1 MSVIFK
7 EKHYDQLSILLKNI
21 AVVIIVLVILL
32 TGFNFFFKN
41 KNIVLSSSLENL
53 SQEELKYQALIDN
66 SKNINSQIEA
76 DKYFDLLI
84 RLAQY
89 AENISLNSIYAKD
102 KKINLNAV
110 SMNQKN
116 IFELIKNLKADQNFS
131 DVKLLNISHRDNY
144 YFQLELKILNREVK
158 K

>member
-21 AVVIIVLVILL
+21 AVIIIVLVILL

-41 KNIVLSSSLENL
+41 KNKVLSSSLESLNR
-53 SQEELKYQALIDN
+53 EELKYQVLIDN
-66 SKNINSQIEA
+66 SKNRHSQIAA

-84 RLAQY
+84 KLAQY
-89 AENISLNSIYAKD
+89 AENIAISSIYAKD

-144 YFQLELKILNREVK
+144 YFQLELTILNRGVEK
-158 K
+158 

>member
-32 TGFNFFFKN
+32 TGFNFFLKN
-41 KNIVLSSSLENL
+41 KNKVLSSSLESL
-53 SQEELKYQALIDN
+53 TQEELKYQALIDN
-66 SKNINSQIEA
+66 SKNKYSQIAA
-76 DKYFDLLI
+76 DKYFDILI

-89 AENISLNSIYAKD
+89 SENISINSIYAKD

-116 IFELIKNLKADQNFS
+116 IFELIKNLKADQNFL

-144 YFQLELKILNREVK
+144 YFQLELIIFNNGVK

>member
-21 AVVIIVLVILL
+21 AVIIIVLVILL

-41 KNIVLSSSLENL
+41 KNKVLSSSLESLNR
-53 SQEELKYQALIDN
+53 EELKYQVLIDN
-66 SKNINSQIEA
+66 SKNRHSQIAA

-84 RLAQY
+84 KLAQY
-89 AENISLNSIYAKD
+89 AENIAISSIYAKD

-116 IFELIKNLKADQNFS
+116 IFELIKNLKTDQKFS

>member
-21 AVVIIVLVILL
+21 AVIIIVLVILL

-41 KNIVLSSSLENL
+41 KNKVLSSSLESLNR
-53 SQEELKYQALIDN
+53 EELKYQVLIDN
-66 SKNINSQIEA
+66 SKNRHSQIAA

-84 RLAQY
+84 KLAQY
-89 AENISLNSIYAKD
+89 AENIAISSIYAKD

-116 IFELIKNLKADQNFS
+116 IFELIKNLKTDQKFS

-144 YFQLELKILNREVK
+144 YFQLELTILNRGVEK
-158 K
+158 

>member
-21 AVVIIVLVILL
+21 AVIIIVLVILL

-41 KNIVLSSSLENL
+41 KNKVLSSSLESLNR
-53 SQEELKYQALIDN
+53 EELKYQVLIDN
-66 SKNINSQIEA
+66 SKNRHSQIAA

-84 RLAQY
+84 KLAQY
-89 AENISLNSIYAKD
+89 AENIALSSIYAKD

-116 IFELIKNLKADQNFS
+116 IFELIKNLKTDQKFS

-144 YFQLELKILNREVK
+144 YFQLELTILNRGVEK
-158 K
+158 

>member
-1 MSVIFK
+1 M
-7 EKHYDQLSILLKNI
+7 
-21 AVVIIVLVILL
+21 
-32 TGFNFFFKN
+32 
-41 KNIVLSSSLENL
+41 
-53 SQEELKYQALIDN
+53 KYQVLIEN
-66 SKNINSQIEA
+66 SKNRHSQIAA

-84 RLAQY
+84 KLAQY
-89 AENISLNSIYAKD
+89 AKNIAISSIYAKD

-144 YFQLELKILNREVK
+144 YFQLELTILNRGVEK
-158 K
+158 